1 MNIKYLFE
9 SSNKDTDMTEEQITE
24 IKNQAIYNYQFA
36 LSKYINGKKNKY
48 SDIREYVMHKDF
60 PDTLK

>member
-1 MNIKYLFE
+1 
-9 SSNKDTDMTEEQITE
+9 MTEEQITE